1 MFLSKSDYMMADG
14 CIKALWLKKN
24 RKDLTPEIDEATQRR
39 FDIGNAVQDL
49 AREFFPGG
57 VMVPAENWDVINGSK
72 ITAELAKCN
81 DILFEAFAKLDN
93 GAFCRID
100 VLKKNIEDSEPK
112 VRMSK
117 SVEEKEKERQYE
129 IKIVL
134 LGDPAVGKSSLV
146 QRFCVGKF
154 EDKYKITIGG
164 AYLQKD
170 VKLKN
175 GDTLKLH
182 IWDTGGQEK
191 FRSMASLY
199 YKDAVAAIL
208 VYDVSNPETLDSLDY
223 WINELNNNADNKNLI
238 FSIAGNK
245 CDLPNDVKKISYNEG
260 KNFCKEKNVPI
271 FNETSAKTGS
281 GVKEL
286 FTSLA
291 QKVYDIQRNE
301 GR

>member
-1 MFLSKSDYMMADG
+1 MG
-14 CIKALWLKKN
+14 CLGGKKKKKN
-24 RKDLTPEIDEATQRR
+24 D
-39 FDIGNAVQDL
+39 
-49 AREFFPGG
+49 
-57 VMVPAENWDVINGSK
+57 
-72 ITAELAKCN
+72 
-81 DILFEAFAKLDN
+81 
-93 GAFCRID
+93 
-100 VLKKNIEDSEPK
+100 DSEPK

-164 AYLQKD
+164 AYLQKE

-175 GDTLKLH
+175 GDILKLH

-223 WINELNNNADNKNLI
+223 WINELNNNADNKNI
-238 FSIAGNK
+238 IISVAGNK
-245 CDLPNDVKKISYNEG
+245 CDLPNDLKKISNSEG

-271 FNETSAKTGS
+271 FNETSAKTGV

-291 QKVYDIQRNE
+291 QKVYDIQKNE

>member
-1 MFLSKSDYMMADG
+1 MG
-14 CIKALWLKKN
+14 CLGGKKKKKN
-24 RKDLTPEIDEATQRR
+24 D
-39 FDIGNAVQDL
+39 
-49 AREFFPGG
+49 
-57 VMVPAENWDVINGSK
+57 
-72 ITAELAKCN
+72 
-81 DILFEAFAKLDN
+81 
-93 GAFCRID
+93 
-100 VLKKNIEDSEPK
+100 DSEPK

-117 SVEEKEKERQYE
+117 SIEEKEKERQYE

-164 AYLQKD
+164 AYLQKE

-175 GDTLKLH
+175 GDILKLH

-223 WINELNNNADNKNLI
+223 WINELNNNADNKNII
-238 FSIAGNK
+238 FSVAGNK
-245 CDLPNDVKKISYNEG
+245 CDLPNDMKKISSSEG

-271 FNETSAKTGS
+271 FNETSAKNGV

-291 QKVYDIQRNE
+291 QKVYDIQKNE

>member
-1 MFLSKSDYMMADG
+1 MSLRK
-14 CIKALWLKKN
+14 KKKKN
-24 RKDLTPEIDEATQRR
+24 D
-39 FDIGNAVQDL
+39 
-49 AREFFPGG
+49 
-57 VMVPAENWDVINGSK
+57 
-72 ITAELAKCN
+72 
-81 DILFEAFAKLDN
+81 
-93 GAFCRID
+93 
-100 VLKKNIEDSEPK
+100 DSEPK

-164 AYLQKD
+164 AYLQKE

-175 GDTLKLH
+175 GDILKLH

-208 VYDVSNPETLDSLDY
+208 VYDVSNPETLESLDY
-223 WINELNNNADNKNLI
+223 WINELNNNADNKNII

-245 CDLPNDVKKISYNEG
+245 CDLPNDMKKVSSSEG

-271 FNETSAKTGS
+271 FNETSAKTGV

-291 QKVYDIQRNE
+291 QKVYDIQKNE

>member
-1 MFLSKSDYMMADG
+1 MG
-14 CIKALWLKKN
+14 CIGGKKKKKN
-24 RKDLTPEIDEATQRR
+24 D
-39 FDIGNAVQDL
+39 
-49 AREFFPGG
+49 
-57 VMVPAENWDVINGSK
+57 
-72 ITAELAKCN
+72 
-81 DILFEAFAKLDN
+81 
-93 GAFCRID
+93 
-100 VLKKNIEDSEPK
+100 DSEPK

-117 SVEEKEKERQYE
+117 SIEEKEKERQYE

-164 AYLQKD
+164 AYLQKE

-175 GDTLKLH
+175 GDILKLH

-208 VYDVSNPETLDSLDY
+208 VYDVSNPETLESLDY
-223 WINELNNNADNKNLI
+223 WINELNNNADNKNII

-245 CDLPNDVKKISYNEG
+245 CDLPNDMKKVSNSEG

-271 FNETSAKTGS
+271 FNETSAKTGV

-291 QKVYDIQRNE
+291 QKVYDIQKNE

>member
-1 MFLSKSDYMMADG
+1 MG
-14 CIKALWLKKN
+14 CIGGKKKKKN
-24 RKDLTPEIDEATQRR
+24 
-39 FDIGNAVQDL
+39 
-49 AREFFPGG
+49 
-57 VMVPAENWDVINGSK
+57 
-72 ITAELAKCN
+72 
-81 DILFEAFAKLDN
+81 
-93 GAFCRID
+93 
-100 VLKKNIEDSEPK
+100 EDSEPK

-164 AYLQKD
+164 AYLQKE

-175 GDTLKLH
+175 GDILKLH

-223 WINELNNNADNKNLI
+223 WINELNNNADNKNI
-238 FSIAGNK
+238 IISVAGNK
-245 CDLPNDVKKISYNEG
+245 CDLPNDLKKISNSEG

-271 FNETSAKTGS
+271 FNETSAKTGV

-291 QKVYDIQRNE
+291 QKVYDIQKNE

>member
-1 MFLSKSDYMMADG
+1 MG
-14 CIKALWLKKN
+14 CIGGKKKKKN
-24 RKDLTPEIDEATQRR
+24 
-39 FDIGNAVQDL
+39 
-49 AREFFPGG
+49 
-57 VMVPAENWDVINGSK
+57 
-72 ITAELAKCN
+72 
-81 DILFEAFAKLDN
+81 
-93 GAFCRID
+93 
-100 VLKKNIEDSEPK
+100 EDSEPK

-164 AYLQKD
+164 AYLQKE

-175 GDTLKLH
+175 GDILKLH

-223 WINELNNNADNKNLI
+223 WINELNNNADNKNII

-245 CDLPNDVKKISYNEG
+245 CDLPNDLKKISNSEG

-271 FNETSAKTGS
+271 FNETSAKTGV

-291 QKVYDIQRNE
+291 QKVYDIQKNE

>member
-1 MFLSKSDYMMADG
+1 MG
-14 CIKALWLKKN
+14 C
-24 RKDLTPEIDEATQRR
+24 
-39 FDIGNAVQDL
+39 G
-49 AREFFPGG
+49 
-57 VMVPAENWDVINGSK
+57 GSK
-72 ITAELAKCN
+72 KEN
-81 DILFEAFAKLDN
+81 
-93 GAFCRID
+93 
-100 VLKKNIEDSEPK
+100 KKETG

-117 SVEEKEKERQYE
+117 SIEEKQKEKLYE

-146 QRFCVGKF
+146 QRFCQDKF
-154 EDKYKITIGG
+154 EDNYKLTIGG

-208 VYDVSNPETLDSLDY
+208 VYDVSNAETLESLDY
-223 WINELNNNADNKNLI
+223 WVKELNENIDNTNFI
-238 FSIAGNK
+238 ISVAGNK
-245 CDLPNDVKKISYNEG
+245 CDLPNENKQLSLNDGKK
-260 KNFCKEKNVPI
+260 FCKDKDIPI
-271 FNETSAKTGS
+271 FSETSAKTGV

-291 QKVYDIQRNE
+291 QKVYEAQRNE
-301 GR
+301 EK

>member
-1 MFLSKSDYMMADG
+1 MG
-14 CIKALWLKKN
+14 C
-24 RKDLTPEIDEATQRR
+24 
-39 FDIGNAVQDL
+39 G
-49 AREFFPGG
+49 
-57 VMVPAENWDVINGSK
+57 GSK
-72 ITAELAKCN
+72 KEN
-81 DILFEAFAKLDN
+81 
-93 GAFCRID
+93 
-100 VLKKNIEDSEPK
+100 KKETG

-117 SVEEKEKERQYE
+117 SIEEKQKEKLYE

-146 QRFCVGKF
+146 QRFCQDKF
-154 EDKYKITIGG
+154 EDNYKLTIGG

-208 VYDVSNPETLDSLDY
+208 VYDVSNAETLESLDY
-223 WINELNNNADNKNLI
+223 WVKELNENIDNTNFI
-238 FSIAGNK
+238 ISVAGNK
-245 CDLPNDVKKISYNEG
+245 CDLPNENKQLSLNDGKK
-260 KNFCKEKNVPI
+260 FCKDKDIPI
-271 FNETSAKTGS
+271 FSETSAKTGV

-286 FTSLA
+286 FNALA
-291 QKVYDIQRNE
+291 QKVYEAQRNE
-301 GR
+301 EK

>member
-1 MFLSKSDYMMADG
+1 MSLR
-14 CIKALWLKKN
+14 KKKKK
-24 RKDLTPEIDEATQRR
+24 KD
-39 FDIGNAVQDL
+39 
-49 AREFFPGG
+49 
-57 VMVPAENWDVINGSK
+57 
-72 ITAELAKCN
+72 
-81 DILFEAFAKLDN
+81 
-93 GAFCRID
+93 
-100 VLKKNIEDSEPK
+100 DSEPK

-164 AYLQKD
+164 AYLQKE

-175 GDTLKLH
+175 GDILKLH

-208 VYDVSNPETLDSLDY
+208 VYDVSNPETLESLDY
-223 WINELNNNADNKNLI
+223 WINELNNNADNKNII
-238 FSIAGNK
+238 FSVAGNK
-245 CDLPNDVKKISYNEG
+245 CDLPNDMKKISNSEG

-271 FNETSAKTGS
+271 FNETSAKTGV

-291 QKVYDIQRNE
+291 QKVYDIQKNE

>member
-1 MFLSKSDYMMADG
+1 MGCLSGK
-14 CIKALWLKKN
+14 KKKKN
-24 RKDLTPEIDEATQRR
+24 D
-39 FDIGNAVQDL
+39 
-49 AREFFPGG
+49 
-57 VMVPAENWDVINGSK
+57 
-72 ITAELAKCN
+72 
-81 DILFEAFAKLDN
+81 
-93 GAFCRID
+93 
-100 VLKKNIEDSEPK
+100 DSEPK

-164 AYLQKD
+164 AYLQKE

-175 GDTLKLH
+175 GDILKLH

-208 VYDVSNPETLDSLDY
+208 VYDVSNPETLESLDY
-223 WINELNNNADNKNLI
+223 WINELNNNADNKNII

-245 CDLPNDVKKISYNEG
+245 CDLPNDMKKVSNSEG

-271 FNETSAKTGS
+271 FNETSAKTGV

-291 QKVYDIQRNE
+291 QKVYDIQKNE

>member
-1 MFLSKSDYMMADG
+1 MGCLSGK
-14 CIKALWLKKN
+14 KKKKN
-24 RKDLTPEIDEATQRR
+24 D
-39 FDIGNAVQDL
+39 
-49 AREFFPGG
+49 
-57 VMVPAENWDVINGSK
+57 
-72 ITAELAKCN
+72 
-81 DILFEAFAKLDN
+81 
-93 GAFCRID
+93 
-100 VLKKNIEDSEPK
+100 DSEPK

-117 SVEEKEKERQYE
+117 SIEEKEKERQYE

-164 AYLQKD
+164 AYLQKE

-175 GDTLKLH
+175 GDILKLH

-223 WINELNNNADNKNLI
+223 WINELNNNADNKNII

-245 CDLPNDVKKISYNEG
+245 CDLPNDMKKVSNSEG

-271 FNETSAKTGS
+271 FNETSAKTGV

-291 QKVYDIQRNE
+291 QKVYDIQKNE

>member
-1 MFLSKSDYMMADG
+1 MGCLSGK
-14 CIKALWLKKN
+14 KKKKN
-24 RKDLTPEIDEATQRR
+24 D
-39 FDIGNAVQDL
+39 
-49 AREFFPGG
+49 
-57 VMVPAENWDVINGSK
+57 
-72 ITAELAKCN
+72 
-81 DILFEAFAKLDN
+81 
-93 GAFCRID
+93 
-100 VLKKNIEDSEPK
+100 DSEPK

-164 AYLQKD
+164 AYLQKE

-175 GDTLKLH
+175 GDILKLH

-223 WINELNNNADNKNLI
+223 WINELNNNADNKNI
-238 FSIAGNK
+238 IISVAGNK
-245 CDLPNDVKKISYNEG
+245 CDLPNDLKKISNSEG

-271 FNETSAKTGS
+271 FNETSAKTGV

-291 QKVYDIQRNE
+291 QKVYDIQKNE

>member
-1 MFLSKSDYMMADG
+1 MG
-14 CIKALWLKKN
+14 C
-24 RKDLTPEIDEATQRR
+24 
-39 FDIGNAVQDL
+39 G
-49 AREFFPGG
+49 
-57 VMVPAENWDVINGSK
+57 GSK
-72 ITAELAKCN
+72 KEN
-81 DILFEAFAKLDN
+81 
-93 GAFCRID
+93 
-100 VLKKNIEDSEPK
+100 KKETG

-117 SVEEKEKERQYE
+117 SVEEKQKEKLYE

-146 QRFCVGKF
+146 QRFCQDKF
-154 EDKYKITIGG
+154 EDNYKLTIGG

-208 VYDVSNPETLDSLDY
+208 VYDVSNAETLESLDY
-223 WINELNNNADNKNLI
+223 WVKELNENIDNTNFI
-238 FSIAGNK
+238 ISVAGNK
-245 CDLPNDVKKISYNEG
+245 CDLPNENKQLSLNDGKK
-260 KNFCKEKNVPI
+260 FCKDKDIPI
-271 FNETSAKTGS
+271 FSETSAKTGV

-291 QKVYDIQRNE
+291 QKVYEAQRNE
-301 GR
+301 EK

>member
-1 MFLSKSDYMMADG
+1 MGCLSGK
-14 CIKALWLKKN
+14 KKKKN
-24 RKDLTPEIDEATQRR
+24 D
-39 FDIGNAVQDL
+39 
-49 AREFFPGG
+49 
-57 VMVPAENWDVINGSK
+57 
-72 ITAELAKCN
+72 
-81 DILFEAFAKLDN
+81 
-93 GAFCRID
+93 
-100 VLKKNIEDSEPK
+100 DSEPK

-117 SVEEKEKERQYE
+117 SIEEKEKERQYE

-164 AYLQKD
+164 AYLQKE

-175 GDTLKLH
+175 GDILKLH

-208 VYDVSNPETLDSLDY
+208 VYDVSNPETLESLDY
-223 WINELNNNADNKNLI
+223 WINELNNNADNKNII

-245 CDLPNDVKKISYNEG
+245 CDLPNDLKKISNSEG

-271 FNETSAKTGS
+271 FNETSAKTGV

-291 QKVYDIQRNE
+291 QKVYDIQKNE

>member
-1 MFLSKSDYMMADG
+1 MGCLGGKKKKS
-14 CIKALWLKKN
+14 
-24 RKDLTPEIDEATQRR
+24 
-39 FDIGNAVQDL
+39 
-49 AREFFPGG
+49 
-57 VMVPAENWDVINGSK
+57 
-72 ITAELAKCN
+72 
-81 DILFEAFAKLDN
+81 
-93 GAFCRID
+93 
-100 VLKKNIEDSEPK
+100 DSEPK

-117 SVEEKEKERQYE
+117 SIEEKEKQRQYE

-134 LGDPAVGKSSLV
+134 LGDPSVGKSSLV
-146 QRFCVGKF
+146 QRFCVSKF

-208 VYDVSNPETLDSLDY
+208 VYDVSNHETLESLDY
-223 WINELNNNADNKNLI
+223 WINELNNNVDNNNFI
-238 FSIAGNK
+238 ISIAGNK
-245 CDLPNDVKKISYNEG
+245 CDLPNDMKKITNSEG
-260 KNFCKEKNVPI
+260 KNYCKEKNVPI
-271 FNETSAKTGS
+271 FNETSAKTGV

>member
-1 MFLSKSDYMMADG
+1 MG
-14 CIKALWLKKN
+14 CIRGKKKKKN
-24 RKDLTPEIDEATQRR
+24 
-39 FDIGNAVQDL
+39 
-49 AREFFPGG
+49 
-57 VMVPAENWDVINGSK
+57 
-72 ITAELAKCN
+72 
-81 DILFEAFAKLDN
+81 
-93 GAFCRID
+93 
-100 VLKKNIEDSEPK
+100 EDSDPK

-164 AYLQKD
+164 AYLQKE

-175 GDTLKLH
+175 GDILKLH

-223 WINELNNNADNKNLI
+223 WINELNNNADNKNI
-238 FSIAGNK
+238 IISVAGNK
-245 CDLPNDVKKISYNEG
+245 CDLPNDLKKISNSEG

-271 FNETSAKTGS
+271 FNETSAKTGV

-291 QKVYDIQRNE
+291 QKVYDIQKNE